1 MLSEAV
7 YEILF
12 ILARVW
18 DKKKSELPTSS
29 RSQTCGFRKTDALP
43 QKERELVSELRPTLD
58 SPVASVL
65 RIVRISNDN
74 SVMRINSKRM
84 MINFELGPQL
94 LIVCGGI
101 IVHDTIC

>member
-29 RSQTCGFRKTDALP
+29 RSQTCGFRKTDGLP

-94 LIVCGGI
+94 LIVCEGI

>member
-1 MLSEAV
+1 M
-7 YEILF
+7 
-12 ILARVW
+12 
-18 DKKKSELPTSS
+18 
-29 RSQTCGFRKTDALP
+29 
-43 QKERELVSELRPTLD
+43 SELRPTLD

-94 LIVCGGI
+94 RNILFVGALLCMMPFANSTNSPTNFVPI
-101 IVHDTIC
+101 I

>member
-1 MLSEAV
+1 M
-7 YEILF
+7 
-12 ILARVW
+12 
-18 DKKKSELPTSS
+18 
-29 RSQTCGFRKTDALP
+29 
-43 QKERELVSELRPTLD
+43 SELRPTLD

-94 LIVCGGI
+94 LIVRINSKRMMINFELGPQLLIVCGALLCMIPFANSTNSPTNFVPI
-101 IVHDTIC
+101 I